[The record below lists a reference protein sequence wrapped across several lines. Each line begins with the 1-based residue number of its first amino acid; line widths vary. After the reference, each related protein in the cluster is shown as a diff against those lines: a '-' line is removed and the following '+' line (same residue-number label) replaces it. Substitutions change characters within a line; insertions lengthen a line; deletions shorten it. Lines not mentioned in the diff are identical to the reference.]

1 MSIESKIEA
10 LVQGKTFKRVLP
22 KIYSIGASVVILGA
36 LFKIEHWPGSSYMLS
51 AGLITE
57 SVIFFFY
64 AFDSTDEEKPHSA
77 EQGDAPLHAAAP
89 NTIYNADGVPIY
101 GNSQDGVVGYGGAQG
116 SMALARFDEMLLEA
130 DISTETFERLGMG
143 IRKLGETTENLNSMG
158 DVAEASHRYMRTL
171 QTADESLDRL
181 TKTYEAAI
189 GKVTSSTIFKYQSIS
204 KSLSVIEQETRS
216 YQNQVEN
223 LNDNL
228 TVLNKIYRKQR
239 KAAENYLKSMAE
251 SADES
256 ARYQEQMKE
265 LNENINSL
273 NRFYGNVLTTMKVRR
288 NKLA

>member
-1 MSIESKIEA
+1 MSLESKIEA
-10 LVQGKTFKRVLP
+10 LVQSKRFKKILP
-22 KIYSIGASVVILGA
+22 KVYSIGASVVILGA
-36 LFKIEHWPGSSYMLS
+36 LFKIEHWPGASYMLS

-57 SVIFFFY
+57 SIIFLFY
-64 AFDSTDEEKPHSA
+64 AFDTTD
-77 EQGDAPLHAAAP
+77 DAAAHPTEHAAAP

-101 GNSQDGVVGYGGAQG
+101 GNPQDGVVGYGGAQG

>member
-1 MSIESKIEA
+1 MSLESKIEA
-10 LVQGKTFKRVLP
+10 LVQSKRFKKILP
-22 KIYSIGASVVILGA
+22 KVYSIGASVVILGA
-36 LFKIEHWPGSSYMLS
+36 LFKIGHWPGASYMLS

-57 SVIFFFY
+57 SIIFLFY
-64 AFDSTDEEKPHSA
+64 AFDTTD
-77 EQGDAPLHAAAP
+77 DAVAHPTEHAAVP